1 MNKAQVGGRETL
13 PPVPRMG
20 TTRMMVMAIVVVM
33 EACQRQHLVF
43 CFIHFCIQT
52 TDTN

>member
-20 TTRMMVMAIVVVM
+20 TTRMM
-33 EACQRQHLVF
+33 ACAHSGGDGGMPKAAFGFLF
-43 CFIHFCIQT
+43 YPLLYP
-52 TDTN
+52 DN